1 MYGGSSL
8 AVAIGLAAALIGGSP
23 LRAASPEQSKN
34 TGDSIQPSVVGEDSA
49 NCRKKPDRGP
59 CKAIFESYYFD
70 SSSRSCKIFIWGG
83 CQGEVPF
90 KTLEDCQNTCITP
103 RPK

>member
-1 MYGGSSL
+1 MHMGTSI
-8 AVAIGLAAALIGGSP
+8 AVAIGLAAALIGGSA
-23 LRAASPEQSKN
+23 LRATSAEQSKK
-34 TGDSIQPSVVGEDSA
+34 TGDNIQPSVAGEYSA

-59 CKAIFESYYFD
+59 CKAIFEAYYFD
-70 SSSRSCKIFIWGG
+70 SGSRSCKKFVWGG
-83 CQGEVPF
+83 CQGVVPF